1 MFKTEKITKTLI
13 QVEDWREQKNYTTKS
28 RLVCWSSFTRR
39 RRDNYNT
46 LLLLELFVSSKR
58 IPRSNFCS
66 FIFFVLNTHVKMNA
80 TSVLFAIS
88 LIHIIRS
95 ILFSRLFFKFLFRFD
110 NVHPNT
116 IFLHSTDFD
125 YLYWTRRFCVL
136 FLPSIWLHLFF
147 VLYLISHAVIIS
159 IPPSFSFSKAKQ
171 TLFFFVCV
179 WWKMDS

>member
-88 LIHIIRS
+88 LIHIIRNIFFLVCFS
-95 ILFSRLFFKFLFRFD
+95 SSYSVLIMCTQTQYFFIPLILTIYIEPEDFVCCSFHRFDCIFFLFY
-110 NVHPNT
+110 
-116 IFLHSTDFD
+116 I
-125 YLYWTRRFCVL
+125 
-136 FLPSIWLHLFF
+136 
-147 VLYLISHAVIIS
+147 
-159 IPPSFSFSKAKQ
+159 
-171 TLFFFVCV
+171 
-179 WWKMDS
+179 